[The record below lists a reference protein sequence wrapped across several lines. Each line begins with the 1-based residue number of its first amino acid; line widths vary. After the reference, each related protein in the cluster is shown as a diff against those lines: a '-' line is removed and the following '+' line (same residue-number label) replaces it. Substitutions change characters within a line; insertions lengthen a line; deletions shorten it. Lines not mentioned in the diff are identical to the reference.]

1 MGLFSRLYP
10 EPRHPLYRKVQK
22 LLSKGCQEQLLRKN
36 ARSKIFYIITHPE
49 LMAFFL
55 HFAISLYI
63 GGWRILG
70 PNFWEAFYVGVRR
83 FLQEI
88 FYIKSI
94 RETAICIFGIIFN
107 SYVRGYQH

>member
-1 MGLFSRLYP
+1 
-10 EPRHPLYRKVQK
+10 
-22 LLSKGCQEQLLRKN
+22 
-36 ARSKIFYIITHPE
+36 
-49 LMAFFL
+49 MAYFL

-63 GGWRILG
+63 GGCPIFG

-88 FYIKSI
+88 FYIRSI